1 MVNYLNIKIWED
13 SYMVISGEMIN
24 RPYTPPSN
32 VVSVL
37 QRLRSRNLPE
47 RINTE
52 YLRDAGIPE
61 GTVSRTLF
69 ALRFLGLIDEGGLL
83 TESLKSI
90 HTATDEEYRA
100 ILSGLIKEAYKEVF
114 SVVDP
119 SQDSQE
125 TILNVFRRYTPAS
138 QRMRMVIFFLGMC
151 REAGIPTLDVPK
163 ARSMAERAAKSE
175 AKKPSTRRAS
185 SQETIKANRPATQTG
200 INPALEGLI
209 RTLPEPGEALS
220 KERREQWMKM
230 AEATLMFLYPE
241 TITNVV
247 EDIKEDEQEDND

>member
-1 MVNYLNIKIWED
+1 MVSNNEL
-13 SYMVISGEMIN
+13 SN

-32 VVSVL
+32 VVTVL
-37 QRLRSRNLPE
+37 ERLRSVNLPD
-47 RINTE
+47 RIDTD
-52 YLRDAGIPE
+52 YLRDIGIPD

-69 ALRFLGLIDEGGLL
+69 ALRFLGLIDEGGLIL
-83 TESLKSI
+83 EPLKSI

-100 ILSGLIKEAYKEVF
+100 ILSGSVKEAYKEVF

-125 TILNVFRRYTPAS
+125 KILNVFRRYTPAS

-163 ARSMAERAAKSE
+163 ARSMTTRTAKPE
-175 AKKPSTRRAS
+175 QKKPSAKGAT
-185 SQETIKANRPATQTG
+185 SQGKVKTERSFVPTG
-200 INPALEGLI
+200 ISPALEGLI
-209 RTLPEPGEALS
+209 RALPESGEVLS

-230 AEATLMFLYPE
+230 AEATLAFLYPE
-241 TITNVV
+241 SKV
-247 EDIKEDEQEDND
+247 ETATDTEGDEQAEDN